1 MSVTGMMSISMLMA
15 MKRDSLPGLCGW
27 GAVPGSPDVLAHSD
41 GDVLL
46 HALMVPCLGVS
57 GDIGTFFPDSDPA
70 FDNVNSAVLLDTVL
84 EHVQK
89 ANVHITHVDLTVI
102 INSKSARIGK

>member
-15 MKRDSLPGLCGW
+15 MSETACPAY
-27 GAVPGSPDVLAHSD
+27 AVGGVPIAGSPDVLAHSD

-46 HALMVPCLGVS
+46 HALMDALLGCIGA

-89 ANVHITHVDLTVI
+89 AMCTLPMSI
-102 INSKSARIGK
+102 